1 MKHKIQIALI
11 ALAVIASASAVWSD
25 PSENHSPKTE
35 EHGVPFHGTIQG
47 IEIADVQFPK
57 LFVDG
62 SGSGRATH
70 LGRFTM
76 TYELEVDL
84 LTHQTFGSAV
94 FTAASGHTLFTDII
108 GLGTPTENPDVASV
122 VEVHSITGG
131 TGRFAGAT
139 GSFMREYLLNT
150 VTGVTRGSFKGTIVN
165 HKEKHN
171 KK

>member
-1 MKHKIQIALI
+1 MKTIIKTVLSIPLTAVLLTA
-11 ALAVIASASAVWSD
+11 ALAGPAAAA
-25 PSENHSPKTE
+25 K
-35 EHGVPFHGTIQG
+35 GVPFHGTIQG

-62 SGSGRATH
+62 SGSGKATH

-84 LTHQTFGSAV
+84 LTHQTFGSGV
-94 FTAASGHTLFTDII
+94 FTAANGDSLTTDIT

-139 GSFMREYLLNT
+139 GSFIREYLLNT
-150 VTGVTRGSFKGTIVN
+150 VTGVTRGSFSGTIDRDR
-165 HKEKHN
+165 
-171 KK
+171 

>member
-1 MKHKIQIALI
+1 MKRKIQIALI
-11 ALAVIASASAVWSD
+11 ALAVFASASVVWSD
-25 PSENHSPKTE
+25 PGGNHSPKTDE
-35 EHGVPFHGTIQG
+35 QEVPFHGAIQG

-62 SGSGRATH
+62 SASGNATH

-84 LTHQTFGSAV
+84 LTHQTFGSGV
-94 FTAASGHTLFTDII
+94 FTAANGDTLFTDII
-108 GLGTPTENPDVASV
+108 GLGTPTENPDVHSV

-139 GSFMREYLLNT
+139 GSFIREYLLNP
-150 VTGVTRGSFKGTIVN
+150 VTGITRGSFKGTIVI
-165 HKEKHN
+165 HKE
-171 KK
+171 